1 MITLRKTALAL
12 ALIGG
17 LLGFQSAAH
26 AQVTVGKPAPDYS
39 FTDIKGL
46 SHSISGYKG
55 KIIVLEWTNPGC
67 PFVKKYYSQ
76 GDMQKLQALYTKD
89 PGIVWIAI
97 NSSAAGKEGYAASDA
112 DAQKW
117 ATESKFVGTAYVRD
131 PEGKFGRLYGAK
143 TTPHMFVIDKD
154 GNVAYQGAIDN
165 LATPDPADIPKAENY
180 VAKAIFAVRAG
191 QKPLTINTPPYGCGV
206 KYADP
211 APAATAEPFEAT
223 APAAPT
229 VPAPKQ

>member
-1 MITLRKTALAL
+1 MMMLRKTALAL

-17 LLGFQSAAH
+17 LMGFNSAAH

-46 SHSISGYKG
+46 SHSISGHKG

-67 PFVKKYYSQ
+67 PFVKKYYNK
-76 GDMQKLQALYTKD
+76 GDMQKLQEAFTHND
-89 PGIVWIAI
+89 SIVWIAI
-97 NSSAAGKEGYAASDA
+97 NSSAKGKEGYQASDA

-117 ATESKFVGTAYVRD
+117 ATDNKFAGTAYVRD

-154 GNVAYQGAIDN
+154 GNLAYQGAIDS
-165 LATPDPADIPKAENY
+165 LATPDQADIAKAENY
-180 VAKAIFAVRAG
+180 VAAAVRAVRAG
-191 QKPLTINTPPYGCGV
+191 QKPATINTPPYGCGV

-211 APAATAEPFEAT
+211 APAAKAEPAA
-223 APAAPT
+223 APAT
-229 VPAPKQ
+229 K